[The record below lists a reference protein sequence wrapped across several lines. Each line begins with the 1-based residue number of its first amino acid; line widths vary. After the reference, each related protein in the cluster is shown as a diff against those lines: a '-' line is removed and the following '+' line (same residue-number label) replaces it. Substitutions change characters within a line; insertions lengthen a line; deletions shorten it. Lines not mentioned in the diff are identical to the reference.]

1 MKSLWNDAD
10 AARLDSDLERRV
22 YTSRLLGADPSL
34 VLHGGGNTSVKVV
47 ERDRFG
53 EERELLYV
61 KGSGWDLATI
71 EPPGFAPVRMD
82 VLLKLARLDS
92 LSDAEMARELRAA
105 TVDPSAPSPSVEAIL
120 HAVLPHRF
128 VDHTHPD
135 ALISIMNTPS
145 GLDRVREL
153 YADDAVI
160 VPYVMPGFALAQAC
174 ARLFPAEAHE
184 RTVGMVL
191 MHHGLFSFGE
201 TARESYERM
210 IELVARAED
219 LLRSRGAWGDA
230 DAATGPS
237 PAAADREELAALR
250 QDVSRTA
257 GRPLVLTTRSGPA
270 ALAFARRPDLERVAT
285 SGPATP
291 DHVLRTKRVPLI
303 GRDVDGYA
311 ADYARYF
318 EANATRSSAPLTMLD
333 PAPRVMLDP
342 ELGLV
347 AAGATAA
354 DAAAVA
360 EIYEHTIDIVERA
373 ERLEAWQALPPED
386 VFDVEYWE
394 LEQAKLRRGG
404 EPPPFTGE
412 VALVTGAA
420 SGIGLACVDAFR
432 RRGAAVVGVDVD
444 PSVEEAATGA
454 AFLGVICDLTS
465 EDAVSEALDAGVRAF
480 GGVDMLVL
488 NAGIFPAGTPIA
500 ELPLEAWQR
509 VTRIN
514 LDANVTVLR
523 EAHALL
529 RRSPRGGR
537 VVVNASRNV
546 TAPGPGAAAY
556 STSKAGLTQLARVA
570 ALEWGADRIRV
581 NVVHPNAV
589 FDTGI
594 WTDEVLESRARSYG
608 LTVDEYRRA
617 NVLGVEVR
625 SRDVAEVIAELCGP
639 TFARTTGAQVPVD
652 GGNERVI

>member
-230 DAATGPS
+230 DAAIGPS

-303 GRDVDGYA
+303 GRDADGYA

-318 EANATRSSAPLTMLD
+318 EANAMRSSAPLTMLD

-373 ERLEAWQALPPED
+373 ERLEAWQALPAED